1 MDDDRVVI
9 SSALV
14 FSPETVASRAFNV
27 VFRGYEQNEVRAFL
41 KRIADEMG
49 AAATRDAE
57 LRRSLQEALTRAA
70 HPEVNEDVLTN
81 ALGEHAARLLTNARE
96 AASAMISDAETRS
109 ARVLQEAEGKIARVR
124 SEADTLLARRTEE
137 AERLTMGLRQAA
149 EADARAVRERARA
162 EAEAEVE
169 SARTQGREMVAEAR
183 SVRERMLADLT
194 RRQRIAEAQVE
205 QLRSVRQRLLQAYG
219 VVRRTVDEAT
229 AELGK
234 AESETRP
241 VVEAAADHLATPT
254 GSVPI
259 VRPDDPSPGAPE
271 LPQSVGRPIRTSRP
285 APPSPPP
292 PSPPPPSPPPPSPP
306 PPSPVPSPPARS
318 AAPPFAPSPPPPPSE
333 TGAVPTAQPGP
344 IPSPFGGLGSV
355 TPASGAAPSAPPS
368 GAEVEELFA
377 RMRAGQET
385 PGADEQPPPPATDSA
400 TEAAPTPVESPDDVA
415 AELSEGNPSS
425 DDESVLYR
433 RDELLDPIDA
443 DLARQLKRVLQ
454 DEQNEVLDRLRRQRQ
469 PVAEATLP
477 DFVSQTERYQV
488 VAAPLLRTAAHRGA
502 GFVAAATDGPVELK
516 EPSERSAEEW
526 AADLAVE
533 IVIPLRERLEAALN
547 EAGETPQD
555 VGPDASIADRL
566 SASYRQWKVQQ
577 IEQVARHHATAAF
590 VRGAFAAA
598 PDGTSLRWIVD
609 DEVPCP
615 DCDDNALAGP
625 TPKGQKFPTGQLY
638 PPAHQGCRCVVI
650 ATASS

>member
-1 MDDDRVVI
+1 MMDDDRVVI

-41 KRIADEMG
+41 KRVADEMS
-49 AAATRDAE
+49 AAAAREGE
-57 LRRSLQEALTRAA
+57 LRHSLQEALTRAA
-70 HPEVNEDVLTN
+70 HPEVNEEVLTN

-96 AASAMISDAETRS
+96 AASSMISDAETRS

-194 RRQRIAEAQVE
+194 RRQRIAETQVE

-241 VVEAAADHLATPT
+241 MVAAAADHLAVRT
-254 GSVPI
+254 GPVPV
-259 VRPDDPSPGAPE
+259 VRPGDPSPAAAVASSEPQAPD
-271 LPQSVGRPIRTSRP
+271 PASRPIPTSRLAVQEP
-285 APPSPPP
+285 AAP
-292 PSPPPPSPPPPSPP
+292 
-306 PPSPVPSPPARS
+306 RS
-318 AAPPFAPSPPPPPSE
+318 AAPLRPPPPP
-333 TGAVPTAQPGP
+333 
-344 IPSPFGGLGSV
+344 PSPFGGLGSMSPPV
-355 TPASGAAPSAPPS
+355 EATPPPPAPAGP
-368 GAEVEELFA
+368 GVDELFA
-377 RMRAGQET
+377 RMRAGQDA
-385 PGADEQPPPPATDSA
+385 PGAPEDAAASEAPPT
-400 TEAAPTPVESPDDVA
+400 A
-415 AELSEGNPSS
+415 AEKPAGSPAPSEAPQEEEAP
-425 DDESVLYR
+425 DPDADESILYR

-443 DLARQLKRVLQ
+443 DLVRQLKRVLQ

-469 PVAEATLP
+469 PVTDDTLP
-477 DFVSQTERYQV
+477 AFVSQTERYQV
-488 VAAPLLRTAAHRGA
+488 VAAPLLRAAAHRGA
-502 GFVAAATDGPVELK
+502 GFIAAATDEPVELA
-516 EPSERSAEEW
+516 EPSERSADEW

-547 EAGETPQD
+547 EAADSPGDGET
-555 VGPDASIADRL
+555 DASIADQL

-598 PDGTSLRWIVD
+598 PEGIGLRWVVD

-625 TPKGQKFPTGQLY
+625 TPKGQKFPTGQLH
-638 PPAHQGCRCVVI
+638 PPAHQGCRCVLV
-650 ATASS
+650 ATVPS